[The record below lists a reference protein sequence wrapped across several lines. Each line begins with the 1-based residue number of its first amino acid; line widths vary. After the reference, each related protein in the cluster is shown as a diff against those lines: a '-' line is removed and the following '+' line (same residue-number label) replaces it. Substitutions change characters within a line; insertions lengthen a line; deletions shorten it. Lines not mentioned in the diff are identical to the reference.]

1 MSLALPKLTIAIL
14 LLQFLSINM
23 FVLGVTCS
31 GGEFI
36 GTLQLTSSSK
46 SSLLAGVFKTVFNFI
61 TPLIGVC
68 GLLNIFLAV
77 LKTRLA
83 GIFSL
88 SPTISLVSEF
98 IRLYNS

>member
-14 LLQFLSINM
+14 LLLFLSMNM
-23 FVLGVTCS
+23 FVLGVACS

-36 GTLQLTSSSK
+36 GTLQLTSSK
-46 SSLLAGVFKTVFNFI
+46 SSLLAGVFEIVFNFT
-61 TPLIGVC
+61 TPLVGVC

-77 LKTRLA
+77 LKTRFV

-88 SPTISLVSEF
+88 SLTISLVSEF